1 MTTPLS
7 RALWHE
13 KADAVRLL
21 LEHGATPSDDAML
34 RAVLKKN
41 LICLR
46 LLIDYGGDVNA
57 KYCYESLLHTACNN
71 KASEL
76 VYELFNRGAHLN
88 NTKELLGAVRYGYTD
103 VVRDGIKTCKPYKAD
118 LNRLIHFA
126 GNADIVDLLISH
138 GARVETNH
146 NISTPLYDAVQRS
159 DIEVARCLIK
169 HGANVNRIYQEKPI
183 LHAAAHQRN
192 YPLVYLLLDNGAD
205 INAVNYCKSTI
216 LHIACNDRYTNIDD
230 IKTLLDRGVD
240 TSISACDYDGNS
252 PIHFAIT
259 NHRYDIASLLID
271 RGADVMLK
279 NRHDISP
286 IMILIA
292 DRAEGRIDT
301 NALARQ
307 LLADDSNPRHGKN

>member
-1 MTTPLS
+1 M
-7 RALWHE
+7 ALLH
-13 KADAVRLL
+13 LM
-21 LEHGATPSDDAML
+21 ML
-34 RAVLKKN
+34 CYMLCLKKN

-46 LLIDYGGDVNA
+46 LLIDYGGNVNA
-57 KYCYESLLHTACNN
+57 KYRSYKSLLDTACDS

-76 VYELFNRGAHLN
+76 VYELFNRGAHLSHP
-88 NTKELLGAVRYGYTD
+88 KELLAAVKYGYTD

-118 LNRLIHFA
+118 LNKLVHFA

-146 NISTPLYDAVQRS
+146 NMSTPLYDAVQRS
-159 DIEVARCLIK
+159 NIEVARCLMK

-183 LHAAAHQRN
+183 LHAAVHQRN

-205 INAVNYCKSTI
+205 ISAVNYCKSTI
-216 LHIACNDRYTNIDD
+216 LHIACKDHSTDIND
-230 IKTLLDRGVD
+230 IKTLLDRGADV
-240 TSISACDYDGNS
+240 SISACDNDSNS
-252 PIHFAIT
+252 PMHFAIT

-271 RGADVMLK
+271 RGADVMVK

-286 IMILIA
+286 LMILIA

-301 NALARQ
+301 NALARR
-307 LLADDSNPRHGKN
+307 LLADDSNPHHDKN